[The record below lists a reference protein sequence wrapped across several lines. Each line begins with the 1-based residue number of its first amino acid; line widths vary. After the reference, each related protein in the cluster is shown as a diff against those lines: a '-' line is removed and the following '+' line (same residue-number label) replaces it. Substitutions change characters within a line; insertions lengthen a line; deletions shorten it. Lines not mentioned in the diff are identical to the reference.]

1 MKGNDIFKYL
11 KPNANNMLSN
21 LKGNDLIDFII
32 LLNNYYLEYR
42 DTLNI
47 KDNITLG
54 FEIECEHARTSKII
68 KKLDEKN
75 VFDFEFCYDR
85 SLTNGIEII
94 SPIMYDNTKNWTDL
108 KEACNIIEKYAKV
121 GNNTA
126 SHIHIGA
133 HILGNDINNW
143 LNFIKIWATYENII
157 FRFSYGEYLNERPN
171 IKVFAYPIADTFTY
185 LYELLKNNSDYD
197 DFFNNY
203 SKLNLN
209 KYFSVNLL
217 NALDNYKYSN
227 KNNNLYITN
236 TIEFRCPNGTL
247 EPIIWQ
253 NNANLFAKLLIYSKN
268 NNFNHDIIDKRK
280 TTTNINNYK
289 IISLEQSLELADLIF
304 NNNLDKIYFL
314 RQYLKSY
321 EESNKVLKKTK
332 TFIKSIDT
340 KV

>member
-1 MKGNDIFKYL
+1 
-11 KPNANNMLSN
+11 
-21 LKGNDLIDFII
+21 
-32 LLNNYYLEYR
+32 
-42 DTLNI
+42 
-47 KDNITLG
+47 
-54 FEIECEHARTSKII
+54 
-68 KKLDEKN
+68 
-75 VFDFEFCYDR
+75 
-85 SLTNGIEII
+85 
-94 SPIMYDNTKNWTDL
+94 MYDNTKNWTDL

-185 LYELLKNNSDYD
+185 LYELLKNNSDFD

-217 NALDNYKYSN
+217 NALDNYKYFN
-227 KNNNLYITN
+227 KNNHLDITN

-304 NNNLDKIYFL
+304 TNNLDKIYFL

-321 EESNKVLKKTK
+321 EESDKILKKSK
-332 TFIKSIDT
+332 RFIKIP
-340 KV
+340 

>member
-1 MKGNDIFKYL
+1 MKDNDIFKYL
-11 KPNANNMLSN
+11 NPNANNMLSN

-75 VFDFEFCYDR
+75 VFDYEFCYDR

-133 HILGNDINNW
+133 PILGNDINNW

-185 LYELLKNNSDYD
+185 LYELLKNNSDLD

-227 KNNNLYITN
+227 KNNDLDITN

-280 TTTNINNYK
+280 TTNNINNYK

-340 KV
+340 KA